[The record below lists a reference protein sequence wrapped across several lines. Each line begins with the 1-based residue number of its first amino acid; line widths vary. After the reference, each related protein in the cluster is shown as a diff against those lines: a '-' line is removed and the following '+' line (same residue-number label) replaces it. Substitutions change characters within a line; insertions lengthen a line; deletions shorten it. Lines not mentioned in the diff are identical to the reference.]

1 MRVFIGIELT
11 KPTKEALFDVQQ
23 QLIPASKKGRFTDK
37 DNFHLTLQFIGETNQ
52 KEIEQLKNA
61 VAETAAHSTAFKVSV
76 ETVDKF
82 QKKNGLILWAGPK
95 QTQPLLHLYD
105 QLHTIMKKQ
114 AINIEKHPYTPHIT
128 LGRNIVWEKGK
139 ESSLL
144 QSLVEPIPVKI
155 DTLTLFESVR
165 VNGRLIYRPFMRYPL
180 NNLDKTVERKEGR
193 MI

>member
-37 DNFHLTLQFIGETNQ
+37 DNFHLTLKFIGETNQ

-61 VAETAAHSTAFKVSV
+61 VAETAAHSTAFKVAV
-76 ETVDKF
+76 KTVDKF

-95 QTQPLLHLYD
+95 ETQPLLHLYD
-105 QLHTIMKKQ
+105 QLHNIMKKQ

-144 QSLVEPIPVKI
+144 QSLVDPIPVKI

-180 NNLDKTVERKEGR
+180 NNPDKSVERKEE
-193 MI
+193 